1 MLNVEIILAVAM
13 NHGVCDALQSCLEC
27 RWEHSKHF
35 GYKQPNAPCGLC
47 PYTEAWKYCLSISET
62 ARCACAKIAAP
73 TQKGRPV

>member
-47 PYTEAWKYCLSISET
+47 PYTEA
-62 ARCACAKIAAP
+62 
-73 TQKGRPV
+73 